1 MSVWD
6 FISDI
11 KESLEKLAVLFILFT
26 GMLTLLTLA
35 FLVSLSQLLG
45 WRGWVADVLTNI
57 LFFPL
62 GINILYL
69 SPGLAKV
76 LMYELI
82 VPLIFV
88 SILMLRITVEYIY
101 EGRVK
106 LPLPRALIARL
117 SPPSIVRLPSKLAR
131 EISGGYGTL
140 TLFFVSLGATMGPS
154 TFVIIPYAVVKYGP
168 LALLGMA
175 LASVSAWALA
185 WRYAKMYYYSKRVG
199 ATRVVG
205 GPAFVKYAYGG
216 KHPAYMLSRIT
227 MWVGNA
233 ALSAFNL
240 LIAVKFLSEYVLP
253 LALGAKGIFPV
264 ELALLILLSAVP
276 LLLHKRWRGAVRLQS
291 FVGLLFLML
300 FLAHLGGLCAAF
312 PLKPALPLPVLPL
325 TVADLGVFDAL
336 LIVLASAAYVYI
348 VVFGFQEVMAL
359 TEEAKGSEEE
369 KLKSIKAAMVGGA
382 VVSCVLFWLYMY
394 VYVLLTETG
403 VQIPGETVLPALDL
417 VRQYPQLYWLTVA
430 AVGLGVVTT
439 LVPAFASALKHLK
452 ELASDFFGVEEGASG
467 VLPFI
472 VILLAWYL
480 FFTGTEF
487 IAHLTDFAVL
497 LSLSIIALSETGL
510 GKKVTGGGRHVIS
523 KAISLLTFAMFLLLA
538 QSSPDIAWIS
548 ALIMILSTAMVMVL
562 SYDLVQAETFV
573 LVICFMTIVFVGGFS
588 RIIPVLAGTGVL
600 SPQDLAMWEG
610 VVVSLWVVNVIFFA
624 LLAHIAVKY
633 GGEIANAIRAGARLV
648 AETLR
653 GRENMR

>member
-45 WRGWVADVLTNI
+45 WRGWAADVLTNI

-88 SILMLRITVEYIY
+88 SILMLRLTVEYIY
-101 EGRVK
+101 EGRVR
-106 LPLPRALIARL
+106 LPIPRALLSRL
-117 SPPSIVRLPSKLAR
+117 SQPSIVRLPSKLAR
-131 EISGGYGTL
+131 EVSRGYGTL

-175 LASVSAWALA
+175 LASASAWILA

-253 LALGAKGIFPV
+253 LALGTKAVFPV
-264 ELALLILLSAVP
+264 ELALLVLLSAVP
-276 LLLHKRWRGAVRLQS
+276 LLLHRRWRGAVRLQGL
-291 FVGLLFLML
+291 VGLLFLTL
-300 FLAHLGGLCAAF
+300 FLMHLGGLCAF
-312 PLKPALPLPVLPL
+312 FHLSPALLLPAFSLANNL
-325 TVADLGVFDAL
+325 RNLDAL
-336 LIVLASAAYVYI
+336 FVILASAAYVYI

-369 KLKSIKAAMVGGA
+369 RLKSIKAAMVGGA

-394 VYVLLTETG
+394 VYVLLTESG

-439 LVPAFASALKHLK
+439 LVPAFASALKHLR

-510 GKKVTGGGRHVIS
+510 GKKVTGEKRHVVS

-548 ALIMILSTAMVMVL
+548 ALIMVLSTAMVMVL
-562 SYDLVQAETFV
+562 SYDLVQAEAFV

-588 RIIPVLAGTGVL
+588 RIIPVLAGTGIL

-633 GGEIANAIRAGARLV
+633 GREIADAVRAGVRFA

-653 GRENMR
+653 GAEGMR